1 LPNYTYATLSDAQTA
16 LAARLLDATNQQWN
30 LAELQA
36 YIIMALRMWN
46 SLTSFWRAEFPLT
59 LSQGVNWYDL
69 TSQSNSLR
77 PFTVTDQ
84 SLANL
89 IEYSLLEPLTSLTP
103 TPLVPATWTGSKQ
116 FALDNIYGAITRRQN
131 QVLGATGCTLSRFLV
146 NAPIVRAGIVLPDT
160 TIDVR
165 RVAWLPTAGSS
176 ATFTGTVPGPF
187 VIIAGVNTQLFLT
200 ADTGPK
206 YVIDFIPGTY
216 SASQIAEVINAVVAG
231 MTASATEDNRV
242 VVQSNSRGTSSSLAT
257 EPGELSETINSTIGF
272 PILATTVYGT
282 GGPFDTQIMRQTDAW
297 SKRAFDYNYTTKA
310 EQPPQTWMQSTEP
323 PPRFDVDNV
332 PPVTGNY
339 EVIAVN
345 SGAVSNAIS
354 AQLLSVP
361 DDWSWLV
368 FFGAL
373 ADLFGFESEA
383 KDELRAQYCQQRYE
397 QGLKLLAGASSV
409 LSMQF
414 NGLPMSVD
422 AVKNGDNFNFAW
434 ESLTQGTPQSCYA
447 AGLNLLAFPTPDSG
461 VYGAL
466 PTVVQSAPLPAAS
479 GGYIQIAR
487 GDYDAMLDEAQ
498 HLAALKQGG
507 AEFLRTIPL
516 HQNFVIRAG
525 LYNKKLAAMGPF
537 QMPTYRLSQREE
549 DRNPR
554 VGK

>member
-1 LPNYTYATLSDAQTA
+1 MPNYTYATISDAVTA
-16 LAARLLDATNQQWN
+16 LAARLFDPANQQWTA
-30 LAELQA
+30 AELQA
-36 YIIMALRMWN
+36 YIIMSLRMWN
-46 SLTSFWRAEFPLT
+46 AYTSFWRAEFPVT

-69 TSQSNSLR
+69 TSQANSLR

-84 SLANL
+84 SLANIL
-89 IEYSLLEPLTSLTP
+89 EYSLLEPLTSLTP

-116 FALDNIYGAITRRQN
+116 FALDNIYGAMTRRQN
-131 QVLGATGCTLSRFLV
+131 QVLGATGCTLSRVLV

-160 TIDVR
+160 TLDIR
-165 RVAWLPTAGSS
+165 RVAWLPTAGQ
-176 ATFTGTVPGPF
+176 G
-187 VIIAGVNTQLFLT
+187 
-200 ADTGPK
+200 
-206 YVIDFIPGTY
+206 
-216 SASQIAEVINAVVAG
+216 
-231 MTASATEDNRV
+231 
-242 VVQSNSRGTSSSLAT
+242 
-257 EPGELSETINSTIGF
+257 
-272 PILATTVYGT
+272 
-282 GGPFDTQIMRQTDAW
+282 FDTQIMRQTDAW
-297 SKRAFDYNYTTKA
+297 SKRAFDYNYTVKA
-310 EQPPQTWMQSTEP
+310 ETPPQTWMQSTEP

-345 SGAVSNAIS
+345 SGAVSNATS

-397 QGLKLLAGASSV
+397 QGLQLLTSASSV

-422 AVKNGDNFNFAW
+422 AVKNGDNFNSNW
-434 ESLTQGTPQSCYA
+434 ESTVQGSPQSCYA
-447 AGLNLLAFPTPDSG
+447 AGLNLIAFPTPDSG
-461 VYGAL
+461 AYGAL
-466 PTVVQSAPLPAAS
+466 PTVVQNAPLPAAS

-487 GDYDAMLDEAQ
+487 SDYDAMLDEAQ

-507 AEFLRTIPL
+507 IEFLRTIPL
-516 HQNFVIRAG
+516 HQNFVNRAG
-525 LYNKKLAAMGPF
+525 LYNKKLAVMGPF

-549 DRNPR
+549 DRNRR
-554 VGK
+554 VWA